1 MVVRSTRTVWTIPIG
16 LLVIALAAWAA
27 FVPLVGPYF
36 GFGFETDDA
45 WSFTRLHWI
54 LSLAPGIVAFAGGLM
69 MFVPLRAPAWLGGLL
84 ALLGGV
90 WLVVGPSLYPLFS
103 SGEVAPLPASEW
115 KTALLWI
122 GYFYGV
128 GALIVFLA
136 GLAQGIASRR
146 PAEVI
151 RVEEPVVEPGVLESS
166 RSRTLVYP

>member
-1 MVVRSTRTVWTIPIG
+1 M
-16 LLVIALAAWAA
+16 L
-27 FVPLVGPYF
+27 
-36 GFGFETDDA
+36 
-45 WSFTRLHWI
+45 
-54 LSLAPGIVAFAGGLM
+54 
-69 MFVPLRAPAWLGGLL
+69 VPLRAPAWLGGLL
-84 ALLGGV
+84 ALLGGA
-90 WLVVGPSLYPLFS
+90 WLLVGPSLYPLFS

-151 RVEEPVVEPGVLESS
+151 RVEEPVAEPGVLESS